1 VKNLVSIGRFSLLCR
16 LTVKALRHYDELGL
30 LKPATVDPQTGY
42 RYYSVAQVVEAN
54 RIRQLREIEM
64 PLDEIRAILRGNN
77 TDEWRPR
84 LEIHR
89 KRMEDRIGR
98 TESVLSAINRLL
110 QQVGSSVKQ
119 ELVEKKLDPQLIVS
133 CRTYTSLSRI
143 GDAIGQAFTRIYSHI
158 GKNPV
163 RPAGPCFTLYHDEE
177 FDPEN
182 IDIEIGVPVSEPI
195 AEAEEIVLSELPGG
209 RFLCAVHSG
218 PYDTLND
225 FYRELGA
232 HIAEHEIETVG
243 PSREVY
249 IVGCDKVKDSA
260 DYRTEIQ
267 LQVS

>member
-1 VKNLVSIGRFSLLCR
+1 
-16 LTVKALRHYDELGL
+16 
-30 LKPATVDPQTGY
+30 
-42 RYYSVAQVVEAN
+42 
-54 RIRQLREIEM
+54 
-64 PLDEIRAILRGNN
+64 
-77 TDEWRPR
+77 
-84 LEIHR
+84 
-89 KRMEDRIGR
+89 MEDRIGQ

-182 IDIEIGVPVSEPI
+182 IDIEIGVPVSESI
-195 AEAEEIVLSELPGG
+195 EDTGGIISRELHGG
-209 RFLCAVHSG
+209 WFLCTIHSG

-225 FYRELGA
+225 FYRELGSY
-232 HIAEHEIETVG
+232 IAKHEVETVG
-243 PSREVY
+243 SSREVY